1 MGGFMPTPPAPAQ
14 PPQVKLDTTATS
26 RGNFN
31 TFLKNLNGATS
42 LNPPSMAPMVG
53 AAAPTLAPT
62 MSNTDIFDVP
72 QQFLSGGLVQFGNDL
87 MRGLAEP
94 VNEKTR
100 DIPQF
105 LQVIEDSAKER
116 FGVDLGGSS
125 PMGGFN
131 QFGNQLPNMSPTNLF
146 NQLGIQ
152 NAQPGDL
159 SMFQPSSPNF
169 QPTQEVGPKDYSM
182 GVARPSYMPMD
193 QDGDGIDQFG
203 AKMPE
208 FETNQGSPMTLDR
221 STFTTVRPQD
231 AKSAFEQGMSGLR
244 SSAFGAGG
252 SRIAGIGSIGS
263 LFMEE
268 GGSVPP
274 RNTNIKGQPHMLA
287 YITPEEGGILKALG
301 GAGKPGP
308 MGIPSFYEFSDT
320 DSSPAG
326 SFGGDD
332 GGGYG
337 DDNTDYSPPDD
348 DMDYTDPD
356 YGYTTQDTETGQDDM
371 DRATEIGR
379 AVAAAQ
385 EAQAAANAQKQA
397 ILNQQI
403 KDAAFA
409 SQAKQSQLDRANI
422 MSKSTPVMGD
432 LNVPSV
438 TTTQQSLPSAMTGK
452 GGTTGAANIAAAS
465 GASLGKDPDRDKSD
479 FSLDL
484 DALANLSK
492 QATKGSFPGL
502 DNIPGTFGAITS
514 MINAATKTGAQN
526 TIDNIEKGFAPTYGP
541 DGQITGTTNYGIGM
555 GQPGGLFGF
564 GTTVPGYQPFDDTS
578 PSMGM
583 YDDNQEI
590 GGNESDPLILK
601 KPIDKKD
608 DEEDEGPTVLP
619 PLGGITPDDREK
631 LPTVV
636 KSPFDPSTATFTPVG
651 FDSGDLNKLI
661 EQITGIRSPVQL
673 QDGGLIRAV
682 DDFLATGT

>member
-1 MGGFMPTPPAPAQ
+1 MANGPLGGFMPTPPAPAQ

-42 LNPPSMAPMVG
+42 LNPPSMAPSVG

-72 QQFLSGGLVQFGNDL
+72 QQFLSGGLVQFGQDL
-87 MRGLAEP
+87 QRSLADP
-94 VNEKTR
+94 VNQKTR
-100 DIPQF
+100 EIPQF

-131 QFGNQLPNMSPTNLF
+131 QFGSQMPNM
-146 NQLGIQ
+146 
-152 NAQPGDL
+152 

-182 GVARPSYMPMD
+182 SGMRPSYMPMD

-203 AKMPE
+203 AKMPK
-208 FETNQGSPMTLDR
+208 FEANQGSPMTL
-221 STFTTVRPQD
+221 SD
-231 AKSAFEQGMSGLR
+231 AKSAFEQGMSGLK
-244 SSAFGAGG
+244 SSAFGSGG

-274 RNTNIKGQPHMLA
+274 RNTNIQGQPHMLA

-332 GGGYG
+332 GSSFS
-337 DDNTDYSPPDD
+337 DDAQATDPGFDDSPPDD

-356 YGYTTQDTETGQDDM
+356 YGYTTVDPDTGQSDM
-371 DRATEIGR
+371 DIATQIGQQ
-379 AVAAAQ
+379 VAADQA
-385 EAQAAANAQKQA
+385 AQAAANQVQQSLLAQKNQQTINQA
-397 ILNQQI
+397 IANQQKA
-403 KDAAFA
+403 KDDLIDA
-409 SQAKQSQLDRANI
+409 QIDIAKSG
-422 MSKSTPVMGD
+422 T
-432 LNVPSV
+432 
-438 TTTQQSLPSAMTGK
+438 TTTQPSLPSAMTGK
-452 GGTTGAANIAAAS
+452 GGTTAAANISAAS
-465 GASLGKDPDRDKSD
+465 GASLGKDPDRDRSD
-479 FSLDL
+479 FSVDL

-492 QATKGSFPGL
+492 QATKGSFPSL
-502 DNIPGTFGAITS
+502 DNIPGTFGVITS
-514 MINAATKTGAQN
+514 MINQATKSGAQN
-526 TIDNIEKGFAPTYGP
+526 TLQDIERGFAPTYGS

-555 GQPGGLFGF
+555 GQPGGLFG
-564 GTTVPGYQPFDDTS
+564 GGKSVDGYDVFDDTS

-590 GGNESDPLILK
+590 GGDESDPLILK
-601 KPIDKKD
+601 RPIDKKD
-608 DEEDEGPTVLP
+608 DEDEGPTVLP

>member
-14 PPQVKLDTTATS
+14 PPQVKLETTATS

-72 QQFLSGGLVQFGNDL
+72 QQFVSGGLVQFGQDL

-100 DIPQF
+100 EIPQF

-131 QFGNQLPNMSPTNLF
+131 QFGSQMPDM
-146 NQLGIQ
+146 
-152 NAQPGDL
+152 

-193 QDGDGIDQFG
+193 EDGDGIDQFG

-208 FETNQGSPMTLDR
+208 FEANQGSPMTLG
-221 STFTTVRPQD
+221 D
-231 AKSAFEQGMSGLR
+231 AKSAFEQGMSELK

-274 RNTNIKGQPHMLA
+274 RNTNIQGQPHMLA

-308 MGIPSFYEFSDT
+308 MGIPSFAFGDPDAEPDDTQPGGPSESNDDDNGGFQDYTGYEDDPVAGFDFSPDP
-320 DSSPAG
+320 SAV
-326 SFGGDD
+326 
-332 GGGYG
+332 GGGG
-337 DDNTDYSPPDD
+337 FDVVSTTPSTPEEQEMNQKISLGLMKGKGLTNIKNVGPRSNLVYSPQFTADLAVSRGL
-348 DMDYTDPD
+348 DPSTKMSPED
-356 YGYTTQDTETGQDDM
+356 FATTTQGQ
-371 DRATEIGR
+371 
-379 AVAAAQ
+379 AQ
-385 EAQAAANAQKQA
+385 AQAAMDDALAMDQA
-397 ILNQQI
+397 VNQAP
-403 KDAAFA
+403 AA
-409 SQAKQSQLDRANI
+409 
-422 MSKSTPVMGD
+422 T
-432 LNVPSV
+432 
-438 TTTQQSLPSAMTGK
+438 
-452 GGTTGAANIAAAS
+452 NIAAS
-465 GASLGKDPDRDKSD
+465 S
-479 FSLDL
+479 
-484 DALANLSK
+484 LANLSNISTK
-492 QATKGSFPGL
+492 DPFGVVESLDLSKATPTGVTAGVSPAPPGFEEQVGKPYSGTPIDQIEAFYNAPTTIDLLGVPPGKVNAALSFIENKARDAVATDLISGKFEPIYDSRGNITGSRNPRTGEVQSGMDMNVTGL
-502 DNIPGTFGAITS
+502 DSG
-514 MINAATKTGAQN
+514 
-526 TIDNIEKGFAPTYGP
+526 D
-541 DGQITGTTNYGIGM
+541 
-555 GQPGGLFGF
+555 
-564 GTTVPGYQPFDDTS
+564 
-578 PSMGM
+578 
-583 YDDNQEI
+583 
-590 GGNESDPLILK
+590 ESDDPLTLK
-601 KPIDKKD
+601 KPIDKK
-608 DEEDEGPTVLP
+608 EDEGPTVLP